1 MLSSALDKAGGMPD
15 PSSVHAQ
22 RSRPSRSAQNIALAR
37 AHLDRVGVI
46 HDRLAIG
53 MLDGGWIVAT
63 RILGLAPLRRLAAE
77 RAFLAIA
84 ARTLALDD
92 FLTEAMAAGVSQV
105 VILGAGFDGR
115 AVRLAANG
123 VTYFEV
129 DDPLTQEHKQWVV
142 GRFPFDWPARFVA
155 ADLTAPTW
163 GRSLITAGMKPQQPT
178 AFISEG
184 ISMYLTAGDNAAV
197 LKTASRLC
205 PGPASLAMHVACEN
219 QPGAVPPPLGARAMT
234 RVVARLTRSEPI
246 RWLPDLSEA
255 RAVVASSGWNI
266 RSCADLQTLWS
277 SRSTASSHPPR
288 AALTSAFIIEAV
300 RA

>member
-1 MLSSALDKAGGMPD
+1 
-15 PSSVHAQ
+15 
-22 RSRPSRSAQNIALAR
+22 
-37 AHLDRVGVI
+37 VGVI
-46 HDRLAIG
+46 DDPLAIG
-53 MLDGGWIVAT
+53 MLDGGWTVAA

-84 ARTLALDD
+84 ARTLALND
-92 FLTEAMAAGVSQV
+92 FVTEAVAAGVSQV
-105 VILGAGFDGR
+105 VTLGAGLDGR

-129 DDPLTQEHKQWVV
+129 DDRATQEHKQSVASKL
-142 GRFPFDWPARFVA
+142 PFDWPARFVA

-163 GRSLITAGMKPQQPT
+163 GRVLITAGMKPQQPT

-184 ISMYLTAGDNAAV
+184 VSMYLTAEDNAAV
-197 LKTASRLC
+197 LTTASRLC
-205 PGPASLAMHVACEN
+205 SGRASLAVHVACEN
-219 QPGAVPPPLGARAMT
+219 QPGAVAPPPGARAMT
-234 RVVARLTRSEPI
+234 QVVARLTRSEPI
-246 RWLPDLSEA
+246 RWLPDPSEA

-266 RSCADLQTLWS
+266 RGCADLQTLWS
-277 SRSTASSHPPR
+277 SRSIASSDPPR